1 MPKVSVVMP
10 AYNAEKYIGE
20 SIKSILNQTFIDFE
34 FIIINDGSRDR
45 TKEIILSYS
54 DDRIVYLE
62 NEINSG
68 IVVTLNKGLEYA
80 TGEYIARMDADDIAV
95 AERLEKQ
102 IEFMEK
108 NKDVGVLGTGICIFG
123 EDVHEQA
130 RAFTTNP
137 EQLKAELIFNSC
149 IAHPTVMM
157 RSNILKN
164 NGLSYDLE
172 YAGAEDYN
180 LWWKIAKISQI
191 ATIPDLLLKYRIHSS
206 QITKKKDEK
215 YYKMMKKLMEER
227 FSDIGFKSSD
237 IEKKVFMKYCL
248 GEYETFS
255 QKEVEEFIDCLVHL
269 LRCNKSN
276 NYFSQKKLITIFEL
290 AIIYTLNNSRLSN
303 VEKKQSYKYAVK
315 AGVFT
320 LVTRLKVLYHRMY
333 R

>member
-1 MPKVSVVMP
+1 MPKISVVMP

-20 SIKSILNQTFIDFE
+20 SIDSILNQTYGDFE
-34 FIIINDGSRDR
+34 FIIINDGSRDS

-54 DDRIVYLE
+54 DNRIVYLE

-68 IVVTLNKGLEYA
+68 IVVTLNKGLKYA

-123 EDVHEQA
+123 EDVQEQA
-130 RAFTTNP
+130 RVFTTNP

-180 LWWKIAKISQI
+180 LWWKIAKVSRI
-191 ATIPDLLLKYRIHSS
+191 ATIPDLLVKYRIHSS

-215 YYKMMKKLMEER
+215 YYKMMIKLMEER

-237 IEKKVFMKYCL
+237 IEKKLFMKYCL
-248 GEYETFS
+248 GEFETFS
-255 QKEVEEFIDCLVHL
+255 QKEVEGLVDCLVHL
-269 LRCNKSN
+269 LRCNTLNK
-276 NYFSQKKLITIFEL
+276 YFSQKKLIKIFEL
-290 AIIYTLNNSRLSN
+290 AIIYTLNKSGLSD

-320 LVTRLKVLYHRMY
+320 LITRLKVLYHKMY

>member
-1 MPKVSVVMP
+1 MPKISVVMP
-10 AYNAEKYIGE
+10 AYNAEKYIGK
-20 SIKSILNQTFIDFE
+20 SIDSILNQTYGDFE
-34 FIIINDGSRDR
+34 FIIINDGSKDS

-54 DDRIVYLE
+54 DNRIVYLE
-62 NEINSG
+62 NEMNSG

-80 TGEYIARMDADDIAV
+80 TGKYIARMDADDIAV

-108 NKDVGVLGTGICIFG
+108 NKNVGVLGTGICIFG
-123 EDVHEQA
+123 EDVQEQA
-130 RAFTTNP
+130 RVFTTNP

-180 LWWKIAKISQI
+180 LWWKIAKVSQI
-191 ATIPDLLLKYRIHSS
+191 ATIPDLLVKYRIHSS

-215 YYKMMKKLMEER
+215 YYKMMIKLMEER

-255 QKEVEEFIDCLVHL
+255 QKEVEELVDCLVHL
-269 LRCNKSN
+269 LRCNKLN
-276 NYFSQKKLITIFEL
+276 KYFSQKKLIKIFEL
-290 AIIYTLNNSRLSN
+290 AIIYTLNNSRLSD
-303 VEKKQSYKYAVK
+303 VEKSNHINM
-315 AGVFT
+315 
-320 LVTRLKVLYHRMY
+320 LLK
-333 R
+333 

>member
-1 MPKVSVVMP
+1 MPKISVVMP
-10 AYNAEKYIGE
+10 AYNAEKYIGK
-20 SIKSILNQTFIDFE
+20 SIDSILNQTYGDFE
-34 FIIINDGSRDR
+34 FIIINDGSKDS

-54 DDRIVYLE
+54 DNRIVYLE
-62 NEINSG
+62 NEMNSG

-80 TGEYIARMDADDIAV
+80 TGKYISIGKYIARMDADDIAV

-108 NKDVGVLGTGICIFG
+108 NKNVGVLGTGICIFG
-123 EDVHEQA
+123 EDVQEQA
-130 RAFTTNP
+130 RVFTTNP

-180 LWWKIAKISQI
+180 LWWKIAKVSQI
-191 ATIPDLLLKYRIHSS
+191 ATIPDLLVKYRIHSS

-215 YYKMMKKLMEER
+215 YYKMMIKLMEER

-255 QKEVEEFIDCLVHL
+255 QKEVEELVDCLVHL
-269 LRCNKSN
+269 LRCNKLN
-276 NYFSQKKLITIFEL
+276 KYFSQKKLIKIFEL
-290 AIIYTLNNSRLSN
+290 AIIYTLNNSRLSD
-303 VEKKQSYKYAVK
+303 VEKSNHINM
-315 AGVFT
+315 
-320 LVTRLKVLYHRMY
+320 LLK
-333 R
+333 

>member
-1 MPKVSVVMP
+1 MPKISVVMP

-20 SIKSILNQTFIDFE
+20 SIDSILNQTYGDFE
-34 FIIINDGSRDR
+34 FIIINDGSRDS

-54 DDRIVYLE
+54 DNRIVYLE

-68 IVVTLNKGLEYA
+68 IVVTLNKGLKYA

-123 EDVHEQA
+123 EDVQEQA
-130 RAFTTNP
+130 RVFTTNP

-180 LWWKIAKISQI
+180 LWWKIAKVSRI
-191 ATIPDLLLKYRIHSS
+191 ATIPDLLVKYRIHSS

-215 YYKMMKKLMEER
+215 YYKMMIKLMEER

-237 IEKKVFMKYCL
+237 IEKKLFMKYCL
-248 GEYETFS
+248 GEFETFS
-255 QKEVEEFIDCLVHL
+255 QKEVEGLVDCLVHL
-269 LRCNKSN
+269 LRCNKLN
-276 NYFSQKKLITIFEL
+276 KYFSQKKLIKIFEL
-290 AIIYTLNNSRLSN
+290 AIIYTLNKSGLSD

-320 LVTRLKVLYHRMY
+320 LITRLKVLYHKMY

>member
-1 MPKVSVVMP
+1 MPKISVVMP
-10 AYNAEKYIGE
+10 AYNAEKYIGK
-20 SIKSILNQTFIDFE
+20 SIDSILNQTYGDFE
-34 FIIINDGSRDR
+34 FIIINDGSGDR

-108 NKDVGVLGTGICIFG
+108 NRDVGVLGTGICIFG
-123 EDVHEQA
+123 ENINEHA
-130 RAFTTNP
+130 RVFTTNP

-149 IAHPTVMM
+149 IAHPTVMI
-157 RSNILKN
+157 RSRILKN
-164 NGLSYDLE
+164 NGLRYDMK

-180 LWWKIAKISQI
+180 LWWKIAKVSRI
-191 ATIPDLLLKYRIHSS
+191 ATLPDILVRYRIHSS

-215 YYKMMKKLMEER
+215 YYKMMIKLMEER

-255 QKEVEEFIDCLVHL
+255 QKEVEELVDCLVHL
-269 LRCNKSN
+269 LRCNKSH
-276 NYFSQKKLITIFEL
+276 NYFSQEKLNKIFEL
-290 AIIYTLNNSRLSN
+290 AIIYTLNNSKLLD
-303 VEKKQSYKYAVK
+303 VEKKQLYKYAVK

-320 LVTRLKVLYHRMY
+320 MITRIKVMYHRMY